1 MMMSEFSRPTS
12 NACAANRSTSR
23 KSRIWTVIGFMLLLW
38 VAGSWSSQFLHSQLW
53 PLDTEQTQLFIG
65 LLVLVYAVCMI
76 LPFMPAIELGLVL
89 LAMLDI
95 PEVLMLYLLTVVALM
110 ISYGIGKLIPI
121 HVLKRLFDFLHLH
134 RASELL
140 CSAGVCDEKEQ
151 INRFI
156 EHAPKRMIP
165 FLLRHRYC
173 VFAVA
178 INTPG
183 NMIIGG
189 AGGIAMMSGLS
200 RLFGFRQF
208 ALTLLIAV
216 SPLPILTILS
226 KLMIIG

>member
-1 MMMSEFSRPTS
+1 MMSKYFRVASMVDVGNS
-12 NACAANRSTSR
+12 SISR
-23 KSRIWTVIGFMLLLW
+23 KSRIWAVIGFLLLLW
-38 VAGSWSSQFLHSQLW
+38 VAGSWSSEYLHSQLW

-65 LLVLVYAVCMI
+65 LLVLVYAFCMI

-89 LAMLDI
+89 LAMLNI
-95 PEVLMLYLLTVVALM
+95 QGVLMLYLVTVAALM
-110 ISYGIGKLIPI
+110 TSYGIGKLIPI
-121 HVLKRLFDFLHLH
+121 DILKRFFDFLHFPK
-134 RASELL
+134 ASELL
-140 CSAGVCDEKEQ
+140 CSAEACDEKEQ
-151 INRFI
+151 IDRFI
-156 EHAPKRMIP
+156 EHAPKRLIP
-165 FLLRHRYC
+165 FLLRHRYW

-183 NMIIGG
+183 NIVIGG

-208 ALTLLIAV
+208 ALTILIAV

>member
-1 MMMSEFSRPTS
+1 
-12 NACAANRSTSR
+12 
-23 KSRIWTVIGFMLLLW
+23 MLLLW
-38 VAGSWSSQFLHSQLW
+38 VAGSWSGQYLHSQLW
-53 PLDTEQTQLFIG
+53 PFDTEQTVLFIG

-95 PEVLMLYLLTVVALM
+95 QGVLMLYLVTVVALM
-110 ISYGIGKLIPI
+110 TSYGIGRLIPI
-121 HVLKRLFDFLHLH
+121 DVLKRFFDFLHFPK
-134 RASELL
+134 ASELL
-140 CSAGVCDEKEQ
+140 CSAEVCNEKEQ
-151 INRFI
+151 IDRFI

-208 ALTLLIAV
+208 ALTILIAV

>member
-1 MMMSEFSRPTS
+1 
-12 NACAANRSTSR
+12 
-23 KSRIWTVIGFMLLLW
+23 MLLLW
-38 VAGSWSSQFLHSQLW
+38 VAGSWSSQYLHSQLW

-95 PEVLMLYLLTVVALM
+95 PGVLMLYLLTVVALM
-110 ISYGIGKLIPI
+110 ISYGVGKLIPI
-121 HVLKRLFDFLHLH
+121 HVLKRMFVFLHFP

-140 CSAGVCDEKEQ
+140 CSAEVCDEKEQ

-173 VFAVA
+173 VFAVV

-183 NMIIGG
+183 NMVIGG

-208 ALTLLIAV
+208 ALTILIAV

>member
-1 MMMSEFSRPTS
+1 MTMSEDSRPTNNPYAEDS
-12 NACAANRSTSR
+12 FISR
-23 KSRIWTVIGFMLLLW
+23 KSRLWIVIGIMLLLW

-121 HVLKRLFDFLHLH
+121 HVLKRLFDFLHFH

-183 NMIIGG
+183 NMVIGG

-208 ALTLLIAV
+208 ALTILIAV